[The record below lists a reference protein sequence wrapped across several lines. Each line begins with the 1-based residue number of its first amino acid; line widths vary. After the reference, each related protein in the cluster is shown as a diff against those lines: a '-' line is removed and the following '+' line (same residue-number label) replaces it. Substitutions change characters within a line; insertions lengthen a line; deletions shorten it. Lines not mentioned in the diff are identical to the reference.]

1 MGNRHYKHQH
11 SLNAPVYVGWVRSLG
26 TFLQMSN
33 LEGREREEE
42 KKGKH
47 CVLLCVCVSTLCS
60 RRITEQLRNVKYGL
74 QSQTQQSGTTPPLP
88 ELHLNPA
95 SRSRPSGLSAAHTH
109 PSRVREQTMDISQ
122 PHTHTQTLGKDPS
135 DQLCIFKTAFIY
147 LQFDVLVACFFQC
160 FFYFF
165 FI

>member
-33 LEGREREEE
+33 LEGRERGEE

-60 RRITEQLRNVKYGL
+60 RCITEQLRNVKYGL
-74 QSQTQQSGTTPPLP
+74 QSQTQQSGMTPPLL

-122 PHTHTQTLGKDPS
+122 PHTHTHKHSEKTRQTCYASLKQHS
-135 DQLCIFKTAFIY
+135 FTCSLTFWSLASFN
-147 LQFDVLVACFFQC
+147 V
-160 FFYFF
+160 FF
-165 FI
+165 FK